1 MAASQT
7 DSLQPIAPE
16 KVAPKKE
23 VNHPFLS
30 LVIMVIIAAIATYF
44 IPAGEFERI
53 MIDGRAVID
62 PDSFTYLESNPTTI
76 SSFFESFFK
85 GFTSAAG
92 VMGVVVFVGG
102 AFGVIKRM
110 GLMDAS
116 VVALTTKLNKQGLY
130 VIAPVIMVAIFFN
143 VTFTGMRELDVIFI
157 ALMIPICIK
166 LGYDAMT
173 ALGVVLLSSCAGFA
187 AALANPFFTGIA
199 HSIAELPMYSGMWY
213 RFLVGIFMLLT
224 GIWYVLNYASKVKA
238 DPSKSLLHGTGYCYD
253 AKIEAKQL
261 SLRDKVAGLSFIA
274 LFGYMIF
281 GTLKMS
287 FGFTEIAGCFVAMAI
302 IPGLVGGLSPN
313 KICDYWTKGVSDVMV
328 AVLIIFFARS
338 VLTIM
343 EDAMIVD
350 SVIHYLAQII
360 SGSSQLV
367 AAAGIY
373 FSQAIINLFIPSGSG
388 QAMITMPIIIPLA
401 DIGEVTRQVAA
412 LASQLG
418 DGISNYI
425 YPTNGGLL
433 AVLAIAKVPYGKWVK
448 FFLPLFIFWSAAA
461 LISVVIAQMIE
472 LGPF

>member
-1 MAASQT
+1 MTINTTASAIN
-7 DSLQPIAPE
+7 PPVEE
-16 KVAPKKE
+16 KG

-30 LVIMVIIAAIATYF
+30 LVIMVIIAAIASYF

-53 MIDGRAVID
+53 IVDGRTMID
-62 PDSFTYLESNPTTI
+62 PDSYSQLPSNPTTL

-85 GFTSAAG
+85 GFKSAAG
-92 VMGVVVFVGG
+92 VMGVVFFVGG

-110 GLMDAS
+110 GVLDAS

-130 VIAPVIMVAIFFN
+130 VIAPVIMTAIFFN

-157 ALMIPICIK
+157 SLMIPICIK
-166 LGYDAMT
+166 LGYDAIT
-173 ALGVVLLSSCAGFA
+173 ALGVVLLASCAGFA

-199 HSIAELPMYSGMWY
+199 HKIAELPLYSGMWY
-213 RFLVGIFMLLT
+213 RFIVGMFMLIT
-224 GIWYVLNYASKVKA
+224 GALYVLNYARKVKQ
-238 DPSKSLLHGTGYCYD
+238 DPSKSLLNGTGYSYD
-253 AKIEAKQL
+253 SNIEAKTL
-261 SLRDKVAGLSFIA
+261 STQEKLAGIA
-274 LFGYMIF
+274 FLVVFGYMIF
-281 GTLKMS
+281 GTLTMN

-313 KICDYWTKGVSDVMV
+313 KICDYWTKGCSDVLV

-343 EDAMIVD
+343 EDARIVD
-350 SVIHYLAQII
+350 SIIYYLAQMI

-373 FSQAIINLFIPSGSG
+373 FSQALINLFIPSGSG
-388 QAMITMPIIIPLA
+388 QAVITMPIIIPLA

-448 FFLPLFIFWSAAA
+448 FFLPLFLVWSIAA
-461 LISVVIAQMIE
+461 LIAVVIAQMIE

>member
-1 MAASQT
+1 MTTADTRPVQQA
-7 DSLQPIAPE
+7 IPE
-16 KVAPKKE
+16 KE

-44 IPAGEFERI
+44 IPAGEFERV

-62 PDSFTYLESNPTTI
+62 PDSYTLIESNPTTL

-85 GFTSAAG
+85 GFTSASG
-92 VMGVVVFVGG
+92 VMGVVAFVGG

-110 GLMDAS
+110 GILDTS

-130 VIAPVIMVAIFFN
+130 VIAPVIMIAIFFN

-213 RFLVGIFMLLT
+213 RFLVGMFMLLT
-224 GIWYVLNYASKVKA
+224 GIAYVLTYARKVKA
-238 DPSKSLLHGTGYCYD
+238 DPTRSLLYGTGYSYD
-253 AKIEAKQL
+253 AKIEAKVL
-261 SLRDKVAGLSFIA
+261 TTREKAAGITFLAI
-274 LFGYMIF
+274 FGYMIF

-313 KICDYWTKGVSDVMV
+313 RICDYWTKGVSDVMV

-350 SVIHYLAQII
+350 SVIYYLAQII
-360 SGSSQLV
+360 SGSSQLA

-373 FSQAIINLFIPSGSG
+373 FSQALINLFIPSGSG
-388 QAMITMPIIIPLA
+388 QAVITMPIIIPLA
-401 DIGEVTRQVAA
+401 DIGDVTRQVAV

-433 AVLAIAKVPYGKWVK
+433 AVLAIAQVPYGKWVK
-448 FFLPLFIFWSAAA
+448 FFLPLFIFWSATA
-461 LISVVIAQMIE
+461 LIAVVIAQAIE